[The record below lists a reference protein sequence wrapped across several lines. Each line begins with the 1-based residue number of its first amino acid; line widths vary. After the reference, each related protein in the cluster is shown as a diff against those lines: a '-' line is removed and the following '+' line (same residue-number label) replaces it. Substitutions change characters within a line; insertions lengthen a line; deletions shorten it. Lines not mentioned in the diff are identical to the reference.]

1 MPEDAK
7 LSSAE
12 QKRRCTIKNG
22 FELLRALLPALA
34 QTPSVKISKAALL
47 AKGAEHVLQLSREG
61 ESSSS
66 WCRTSLLLVILSYTL
81 HTLLSPAQPGA
92 GSTSQLICLCLH
104 LNIGSVHSRR

>member
-1 MPEDAK
+1 MTGTR
-7 LSSAE
+7 AE
-12 QKRRCTIKNG
+12 Q
-22 FELLRALLPALA
+22 
-34 QTPSVKISKAALL
+34 
-47 AKGAEHVLQLSREG
+47 HDQLSREG

-104 LNIGSVHSRR
+104 LNIGSVHTVGGDECLGQTIVNIDINHLRARHRAQ